1 MLGQL
6 KRTGGASWRLR
17 GGRHLLASK
26 RFGEDE
32 ACRLREI
39 WFWGVWAREGER
51 GGWLKSAADCQGGG
65 MAWARALGP
74 GVLRCAAHAA
84 HCLVG
89 IRTRAGVCANA
100 ALHCNNQSMHGGRRS
115 RVGARVQRVQPLHT
129 ILRGPSLQDLQGGC
143 ASNRTE
149 LKPVYKTAN
158 HHQHDSDLTVITH
171 NASKSSGVHHRAFCC
186 FFLVTCQ
193 GTVPCDQC
201 ASHCV
206 FDTKSLDQ
214 MAEIL

>member
-65 MAWARALGP
+65 MAWARGRGCCDVQLTRRIAWLGYARGP
-74 GVLRCAAHAA
+74 AFARTLHCIATINQCMEGAAHAW
-84 HCLVG
+84 
-89 IRTRAGVCANA
+89 
-100 ALHCNNQSMHGGRRS
+100 
-115 RVGARVQRVQPLHT
+115 ARVCSECSRYTRFCAVQVSKT
-129 ILRGPSLQDLQGGC
+129 SKGVALQ
-143 ASNRTE
+143 TE
-149 LKPVYKTAN
+149 PN
-158 HHQHDSDLTVITH
+158 
-171 NASKSSGVHHRAFCC
+171 
-186 FFLVTCQ
+186 
-193 GTVPCDQC
+193 
-201 ASHCV
+201 
-206 FDTKSLDQ
+206 
-214 MAEIL
+214 

>member
-115 RVGARVQRVQPLHT
+115 RARGRA
-129 ILRGPSLQDLQGGC
+129 C
-143 ASNRTE
+143 AASAAAT
-149 LKPVYKTAN
+149 
-158 HHQHDSDLTVITH
+158 HDF
-171 NASKSSGVHHRAFCC
+171 ARSKSPRPPRGLRFKQNRIETSIQNRKPSS
-186 FFLVTCQ
+186 T
-193 GTVPCDQC
+193 
-201 ASHCV
+201 
-206 FDTKSLDQ
+206 
-214 MAEIL
+214 

>member
-1 MLGQL
+1 MQTERDLVLGRL
-6 KRTGGASWRLR
+6 GKRR
-17 GGRHLLASK
+17 
-26 RFGEDE
+26 
-32 ACRLREI
+32 
-39 WFWGVWAREGER
+39 GER
-51 GGWLKSAADCQGGG
+51 RVAEKCSRLPRWRDS
-65 MAWARALGP
+65 MGP

-115 RVGARVQRVQPLHT
+115 RVGARVCSECSRYTHDFA
-129 ILRGPSLQDLQGGC
+129 RGPSLQDLQGGC

-158 HHQHDSDLTVITH
+158 HHQHDSELTVITH

-201 ASHCV
+201 ARHVCV

>member
-65 MAWARALGP
+65 MAWARGRGCCDVQLTRRIAWLGYARGP
-74 GVLRCAAHAA
+74 AFA
-84 HCLVG
+84 
-89 IRTRAGVCANA
+89 RT
-100 ALHCNNQSMHGGRRS
+100 LHCIATIIESMHGGRRS

-171 NASKSSGVHHRAFCC
+171 NASKSRGVHHRAFCC

-201 ASHCV
+201 ASHVCV
-206 FDTKSLDQ
+206 FYTKSLDQ